1 MFKYFFCYVGYKFF
15 MGGFMTKEELVLAL
29 VDLSNNLDIED
40 AHANADQLLLEYI
53 NDPAV
58 SVAFDA
64 LEKWYA

>member
-1 MFKYFFCYVGYKFF
+1 
-15 MGGFMTKEELVLAL
+15 MTKEELVLAL
-29 VDLSNNLDIED
+29 VDLGNDPDIED